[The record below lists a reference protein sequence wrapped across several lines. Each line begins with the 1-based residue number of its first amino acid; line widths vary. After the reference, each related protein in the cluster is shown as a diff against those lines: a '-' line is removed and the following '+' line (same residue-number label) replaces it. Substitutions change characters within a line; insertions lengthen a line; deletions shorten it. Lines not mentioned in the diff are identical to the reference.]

1 MYSYAYPR
9 PSVTADVVLLAGS
22 GEDFFILLI
31 QRAADPYKGCWA
43 LPGGFVDQDEDLEA
57 AARRELLEETGLEA
71 DSLVQVGAFGKPGRD
86 PRGHTVTVAYATVW
100 PSVVEARA
108 GDDAREAQWF
118 SLRALPELA
127 FDHDAIIAATLQR
140 LALGQE
146 TVAQHQ

>member
-1 MYSYAYPR
+1 MYNYAYPR
-9 PSVTADVVLLAGS
+9 PSVTADVVLLARS
-22 GEDFFILLI
+22 GGELLLLLI

-86 PRGHTVTVAYATVW
+86 PRGHTVTVAYATVMT
-100 PSVVEARA
+100 SLVEARA
-108 GDDAREAQWF
+108 GDDARQVQWF
-118 SLRALPELA
+118 SLNALPELA
-127 FDHDAIIAATLQR
+127 FDHDAIIAAALQR
-140 LALGQE
+140 LDLGQE